1 MSQKTLETLVCGA
14 ILVLFLGG
22 GECSRARVE
31 SLNAMN
37 EGVTYA
43 AQKRYTDAVDA
54 LREASALDPTNDAAY
69 WNMAIVHM
77 EMQQYEAARDDLHRA
92 IEINPESAGYH
103 EKLGTVLME
112 LEAWDDARG
121 EFERAIELDAD
132 LFKAYFKLGQIF
144 ERLDD
149 PQNALTQYTE
159 AINRGPRF
167 IEAYRAL
174 GRLYADLGY
183 LGEAAQVL
191 QSGLSVVIDGTS
203 DEADLHHLL
212 GTVYQQQQNYDAAVE
227 EFRAALE
234 IEPSM
239 ADALFSLGWT
249 YGLQDNRE
257 EARRYLQRYIEVAT
271 GSAPAHYLKAAQDRL
286 GDLSSP

>member
-1 MSQKTLETLVCGA
+1 MPVKTLQTLVIGV
-14 ILVLFLGG
+14 LLFLFLGG
-22 GECSRARVE
+22 GECSRARVV
-31 SLNAMN
+31 SLEAMN
-37 EGVTYA
+37 DGVVFA
-43 AQKRYTDAVDA
+43 AQKRYTDAVES
-54 LREASALDPTNDAAY
+54 LRNATSLDPTNDVAY
-69 WNMAIVHM
+69 WNLAIVHM
-77 EMQQYEAARDDLHRA
+77 EMQQYEAARDDLRSA
-92 IEINPESAGYH
+92 LEIRPDSAGYH

-112 LEAWDDARG
+112 LEAWDDARA
-121 EFERAIELDAD
+121 EFERAIELDEN

-149 PQNALTQYTE
+149 PQQALQRYTD
-159 AINRGPRF
+159 AINHGPRF

-183 LGEAAQVL
+183 LAEAAQVL
-191 QSGLSVVIDGTS
+191 QSGLSVVIEGTS

-227 EFRAALE
+227 EFRSALE

-257 EARRYLQRYIEVAT
+257 EARRYLQRYIDVAS
-271 GSAPAHYLKAAQDRL
+271 GSAPAHYLKAAQDRI
-286 GDLSSP
+286 GDLSGP